1 MNFITTNS
9 RWFFLSTNWTS
20 TIAGALEWH
29 EIPGGGVSDL
39 GHRLTYFRLAR
50 PSGGWGPSVKAPWHT
65 ETSQENGSE
74 QLRNICPELRR
85 NGTKISSA
93 LQIISS
99 QNWWAEK
106 RKVLLRNCCLGLD
119 IGFFLLTALFV
130 NYFPF
135 YLLTASW
142 SRNPVSELS
151 SNPPPQNWNSRNCE
165 VKLSSFPD

>member
-1 MNFITTNS
+1 MIFSINKLDLHNCWCPWMAWNTR
-9 RWFFLSTNWTS
+9 RWGFWPWSPTHLLQTGEAVWWLRPVCES
-20 TIAGALEWH
+20 ALTHW
-29 EIPGGGVSDL
+29 DQ
-39 GHRLTYFRLAR
+39 
-50 PSGGWGPSVKAPWHT
+50 SGKW
-65 ETSQENGSE
+65 
-74 QLRNICPELRR
+74 LRNIGPELRR

-106 RKVLLRNCCLGLD
+106 RKVLLRNCCLRLD

-151 SNPPPQNWNSRNCE
+151 SNPPPQNWNPRNCE